1 MPTNTIDLSPPAS
14 RLGAVPRAVWVGGG
28 LLSLV
33 TAGMAGALIMRA
45 ASVEP
50 EPPAAPVS
58 TGAPATT
65 AAAATTAATPG
76 QPVPLV
82 AQAPLTSAPNT
93 APAAPAAPVARA
105 KPATRHT
112 TTAAPAPPL
121 KDTTRTALCATCGV
135 VESVSAVQRK
145 GQGTGLGAVAGGV
158 LGGVVGHQ
166 MGGGNGK
173 TALTVLGAVGG
184 GLAGNEV
191 EKRARAETSYNVRVR
206 MEDGSLR
213 TIERAQSMAV
223 GTQVIVEGTTLRVAR
238 SAPKS
243 DEPRTMRTSAP
254 AGGGNT

>member
-1 MPTNTIDLSPPAS
+1 MPTNTIDLAPPAS
-14 RLGAVPRAVWVGGG
+14 GFGAVPRAVWVGGG

-33 TAGMAGALIMRA
+33 TAGLAGALIMRP

-50 EPPAAPVS
+50 IAPTAAV
-58 TGAPATT
+58 TTPATT
-65 AAAATTAATPG
+65 AAAMAPG

-93 APAAPAAPVARA
+93 TPSAPTAPVTRT
-105 KPATRHT
+105 KPSTGHA
-112 TTAAPAPPL
+112 TTAAPVPPL
-121 KDTTRTALCATCGV
+121 RDTTRTALCASCGV
-135 VESVSAVQRK
+135 VESVSAVQHK

-166 MGGGNGK
+166 MGGGKGK

-206 MEDGSLR
+206 MEDGSIR
-213 TIERAQSMAV
+213 TIERAGSMAV
-223 GTQVIVEGTTLRVAR
+223 GTQVIVEGSTLRVAR

-243 DEPRTMRTSAP
+243 DESRTMRTSAP